1 METVEATSIRKRIR
15 LLLVVFVVGLA
26 FGCQMVLFVR
36 PELAWL
42 NRILGPGTRTERIWP
57 AMSAW
62 INHLHQGITTTYAEY
77 PFIAYCMD
85 WLVLAQVGFM
95 IIFIGAVIDPV
106 RNLWIIRSGMV
117 ICLLHVV
124 TAAVSGGLHGVPF
137 FWQILDASF
146 GVVGVVVLYA
156 AYRYVGYLKKVV

>member
-1 METVEATSIRKRIR
+1 
-15 LLLVVFVVGLA
+15 LLVVFVAGLV

-42 NRILGPGTRTERIWP
+42 NSILGPGTRTEQIWP
-57 AMSAW
+57 EMSAW
-62 INHLHQGITTTYAEY
+62 VNHLHQGITTTYAEY

-85 WLVLAQVGFM
+85 WLVLAQAGF
-95 IIFIGAVIDPV
+95 IILFIGAIIDPL
-106 RNLWIIRSGMV
+106 RNIWIIRSGMV

-124 TAAVSGGLHGVPF
+124 TAVASGGLHGVPV

-146 GVVGVVVLYA
+146 GVVGLVVLYA
-156 AYRYVGYLKKVV
+156 AYRYVGYLKTVL